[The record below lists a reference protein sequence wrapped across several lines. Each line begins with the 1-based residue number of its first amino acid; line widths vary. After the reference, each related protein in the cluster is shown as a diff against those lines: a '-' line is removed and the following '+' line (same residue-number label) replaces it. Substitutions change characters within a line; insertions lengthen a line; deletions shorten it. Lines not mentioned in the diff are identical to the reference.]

1 MPKIVKYLRSDVV
14 PLVLDPESPLE
25 ISDIDVSRICK
36 LMGESIWQMG
46 LPIVSLKPAPQKLS
60 SYQNP
65 FSKALSSLT
74 ATESVTGSTYFQT
87 NQSKHSFDLS
97 DSGES
102 QEKTKKPK
110 PMKTLS
116 LKPKTFNIKP

>member
-1 MPKIVKYLRSDVV
+1 MNYLRSDIV
-14 PLVLDPESPLE
+14 PLVQDADSPLQ

-46 LPIVSLKPAPQKLS
+46 LPIVSLKPASQKIT

-110 PMKTLS
+110 LTKTLS
-116 LKPKTFNIKP
+116 LKPKPFNIKP